1 MGTGSQDQSINWGY
15 LPYAKKLS
23 AEAPSCQMELQTA
36 LSNRE
41 LSIHRFQGATNTR
54 FSVPGRRSRTSQC
67 MASCPLVV
75 GTTLAGQD
83 IRRPCVSSKGLE
95 DAEAQES
102 PGRSVDL
109 QHPAYRRTFNTI
121 PFHWAVNGSSAAEDE
136 PRSRSGKSDL
146 ESMAEVITDEQKDDR
161 FKAASRAA
169 TRAAFARKQRRFC
182 CSTACCQDAV
192 KVLARDVWARET
204 AFILKEEA
212 DSRKR
217 DLSSRVEADVSTP
230 KASHVILAAQHKGS
244 RDSLTLCPLR
254 FTDRSMEAEFAY
266 NQERSAR
273 FRNVMA
279 GATAATLVAIDVVL
293 AAVLWN
299 TGMFMHDPVI
309 FASFMVFFLLC
320 TFLSIMYAMS
330 YRIPYLRNYL
340 EFASYFIVTSAV
352 IAQTILGIWWKTALY
367 SKENYLRFAP
377 SVSKSFGL
385 EYDPAIPGDRMNSV
399 AYHFVVLLN
408 ELFLDSGNFPTK
420 VGSILRKS
428 AYAICAC
435 THFASM
441 ASVVGILSI
450 AASGFVGSY
459 PMELRRRGLFY
470 EWLSMKRAVANLLDI
485 RKRAQKAAGSSSALD
500 DIRSNCTR
508 LSEILA
514 DLKQGAGK
522 FDVAAAVSQG
532 LTLIQEC
539 LFIFA
544 TCKNLYITS
553 INEDLK
559 DESYIKAFNLGRTQT
574 RNLLNADSAISSTIG
589 RQSRLGPG
597 GEKLAPV
604 PSDLQSRAGMFPP
617 PACDL
622 EARHAALLLPIVGL
636 DLGFDPLEFERAHAN
651 GRSSVLLDAGTA
663 LLGRVASDWGCDELV
678 LRNFLVQIDSLYQN
692 QPYHNAKHGTLVAHS
707 MSLLCRTLGIF
718 RESAQALNTITLYRM
733 NALGVGACL
742 VAALCHDVGHPG
754 RNNNFFV
761 AEMSALVRISIVD
774 LIVPLRT

>member
-192 KVLARDVWARET
+192 KVRRLSKSTDVAGCETVLARDVWARET

-408 ELFLDSGNFPTK
+408 ELFLGILFQSTLLLTYILFDVLTPTRFFIA
-420 VGSILRKS
+420 SILQIVNTLLGIVPFIFG
-428 AYAICAC
+428 AIQIPE
-435 THFASM
+435 TSLPNM

-718 RESAQALNTITLYRM
+718 REM

-742 VAALCHDVGHPG
+742 VAALCHDV
-754 RNNNFFV
+754 
-761 AEMSALVRISIVD
+761 
-774 LIVPLRT
+774 